1 MRMQRTSELLFV
13 SIFRIIYCHTYNI
26 IFSFRC
32 YEYDINTFDPFLNM
46 KRFHECIFKIVKIL
60 LEDELTNDLC
70 AEMVSL
76 LIVANLGDYSVLQQ
90 TLPFLVKKSVFL
102 VLKFSG

>member
-1 MRMQRTSELLFV
+1 MPF
-13 SIFRIIYCHTYNI
+13 NI

-32 YEYDINTFDPFLNM
+32 FECDINTFDPFLNM
-46 KRFHECIFKIVKIL
+46 KHFHVCILKIVKL
-60 LEDELTNDLC
+60 FLNDESTNDLC

-90 TLPFLVKKSVFL
+90 TLPFLVKKSVF
-102 VLKFSG
+102 